1 MKRWAWLS
9 IVGLVLAAGLSAVRP
24 AYAANCTDDKSVFGG
39 SYTLAE
45 GDELNGNLTLLGGNA
60 SIAAGATI
68 HCELVIMGG
77 NADIAG
83 SVEGDVVV
91 FGGNVTLHS
100 TAVIG
105 GELVSV
111 GGAVTREE
119 GAVVTGGE
127 TQGFSVGDGPR
138 WLPFQFDAPFLDPV
152 FNWYQS
158 VFETFVSALVMG
170 LLALLIVVFWPE
182 QTSRV
187 AAAITVAPG
196 ASGGLGLLTL
206 VAVPVL
212 LVLLTITLCLIPV
225 AFVGGVIFA
234 AAILFS
240 WITLGQ
246 IVGARLATAL
256 NLHTLSPA
264 VAAALGTGLLWLLT
278 SAVGAVPCVGWVA
291 WVILSAVGLGAV
303 TLTRFGT
310 RPYLGTYTAP
320 PPPVAP
326 PPPPVAPDAPEPDL
340 SLL

>member
-1 MKRWAWLS
+1 MKRWAWIF
-9 IVGLVLAAGLSAVRP
+9 IVGLVLAAGLSAARP
-24 AYAANCTDDKSVFGG
+24 AYAADCPDDKQVFGG
-39 SYTLAE
+39 SYVLAE
-45 GDELNGNLTLLGGNA
+45 GEELNGNLTLMGGNA
-60 SIAAGATI
+60 TIAAGAVI
-68 HCELVIMGG
+68 RCKLVIMGG
-77 NADIAG
+77 NADITG
-83 SVEGDVVV
+83 SVDGDVVV

-100 TAVIG
+100 TAVVG
-105 GELVSV
+105 GALVSV
-111 GGAVTREE
+111 GGAVSREE

-127 TQGFSVGDGPR
+127 SQGFSFGDGPGS
-138 WLPFQFDAPFLDPV
+138 APFDIKVPFFAPV
-152 FNWYQS
+152 FHWYQA

-170 LLALLIVVFWPE
+170 LLALLIVAFWPA

-212 LVLLTITLCLIPV
+212 LVALTITLCLIPV

-246 IVGARLATAL
+246 IVGARLATAM

-264 VAAALGTGLLWLLT
+264 VAAALGTGLLWILT

-310 RPYLGTYTAP
+310 RPYLGTYAP
-320 PPPVAP
+320 PPAP
-326 PPPPVAPDAPEPDL
+326 PAITPDAPSDPDL